1 VVRGKVGSLGIRS
14 LVVLLACMVASAA
27 FLLATNSESQGQARN
42 DGPGERPPGRGPADG
57 PGRGPGEKAVLVIH
71 GGTTGLDRGD
81 VSPNGEALR
90 RQDLIDALEAG
101 KEVLDNGGSSVDAVE
116 AAVVVME
123 DDDRWNAGRGAVPNA
138 EGEYE
143 LDASI
148 MKGDDLDAGAV
159 AIARGIKNP
168 IKGARAV
175 MEDSPHVML
184 GAGGADRFAEE
195 QGLEMVPNQ
204 YFDEDSDLSALEA
217 QDSTGTVGAVA
228 RDKDGNLAAATS
240 TGGRRGKLPGRIGDS
255 PVIGAGTY
263 ADNDTVAVSG
273 TGVGELFIR
282 GTAARDVSVLMEY
295 TGMPVDRAAKKT
307 LEKVVD
313 IGGQSSNGII
323 ALDKRGNFATV
334 YTSNM
339 YRGWVTEDGEI
350 VTQIYRQPD
359 QLVGSSESG

>member
-1 VVRGKVGSLGIRS
+1 MRIGVVGLRGL
-14 LVVLLACMVASAA
+14 LVLFACMVASAA
-27 FLLATNSESQGQARN
+27 FLVAANGESEGQARN
-42 DGPGERPPGRGPADG
+42 DGPGERPPGRGPEDK

-81 VSPNGEALR
+81 ISPNGEALR

-159 AIARGIKNP
+159 AIARDIKNP

-184 GAGGADRFAEE
+184 GAEGADRFAEE
-195 QGLEMVPNQ
+195 QGLQMVPNE
-204 YFDEDSDLSALEA
+204 YFDEDSEIQA
-217 QDSTGTVGAVA
+217 QQESPAGTVGAVA

-313 IGGQSSNGII
+313 IGGQQTSNGII